1 MVTAVAR
8 TLVLAPIMRRSCTR
22 RSTRPAVSRKERP
35 VICNAPF
42 ADPFLT
48 SRSRNSSG
56 FGNGAVWSNSR
67 LAWQTSRTVDAVAR
81 WRRGTQR
88 SGQGN
93 YCGSRRSRH
102 QRGVRLAACRVG
114 TGARRC
120 FGPAARPRRRVC
132 HRPGD
137 ERQRPLCARC
147 RPALLAEGR
156 TRRCPGCGRNSRAGA
171 DPGARRAMGA
181 TRGHRVGSFPTA
193 RGARDRPHR
202 AQRRRTAGTGRCRV
216 FFGLLSAAFRP
227 AAMLD
232 PAAARSCSAHRSTAS
247 KRSSC
252 RLPEIPPRPTPAGRP
267 PTARRRC
274 STPLAR

>member
-8 TLVLAPIMRRSCTR
+8 TLVRAPIMRRSRTR

-81 WRRGTQR
+81 W
-88 SGQGN
+88 
-93 YCGSRRSRH
+93 
-102 QRGVRLAACRVG
+102 
-114 TGARRC
+114 
-120 FGPAARPRRRVC
+120 RRVC